1 MYAKEMIQI
10 EESEQYPE
18 LPPRVTPKR
27 EEEISSLSTVAQS
40 EEFPNQE
47 TNIDVI
53 YWKNDRKLRVS
64 ESESES
70 DLVLEPRSEKTV
82 EMEDK
87 PPPLPVKKKS
97 QQDIVLKE
105 EKQYQVTNGVYIF
118 NNVSLKMF
126 IIYNICM

>member
-1 MYAKEMIQI
+1 MTQI

-18 LPPRVTPKR
+18 LPPRVTPKK

-53 YWKNDRKLRVS
+53 YVKNDRKVRVS

-70 DLVLEPRSEKTV
+70 DLVLERRNEKAVVV
-82 EMEDK
+82 EEE
-87 PPPLPVKKKS
+87 PPPLPIKKKL
-97 QQDIVLKE
+97 QQDIVLEE
-105 EKQYQVTNGVYIF
+105 EKPYQVTNGVYVF

-126 IIYNICM
+126 IIN